1 MEPPVA
7 PEDAIELETSLIVGG
22 TAEGDAVVEELAT
35 NEAGRR
41 VGLFELTLLLYMLSC
56 GGPFGIEPAV
66 GAAGPLLTFVALGVV
81 ACVWVAPQA
90 LVATELSL
98 MMGSN
103 GGSMEWVDKA
113 FHNGLLS
120 HFNACN
126 LLFASLTSYALLV
139 VLVAQYLPLTGGA
152 VWAVK
157 TGCVLVC
164 VVINVFG
171 PNIVARFSLALLV
184 LVFVPF
190 VLMACVASLEGSLF
204 RPEFLEAMVGF
215 FHESCSFV

>member
-1 MEPPVA
+1 MSGGAGEDGVEVVA
-7 PEDAIELETSLIVGG
+7 PS
-22 TAEGDAVVEELAT
+22 EE
-35 NEAGRR
+35 GRR

-113 FHNGLLS
+113 FGSALLS

-139 VLVAQYLPLTGGA
+139 VLVAQYLPLAPGA
-152 VWAVK
+152 MWGVK
-157 TGCVLVC
+157 AGCVLVC
-164 VVINVFG
+164 IVINIFG
-171 PNIVARFSLALLV
+171 PDIVARFSLGLVV
-184 LVFVPF
+184 LVFIPF
-190 VLMACVASLEGSLF
+190 ILVSRRVCGGNCCDSASD
-204 RPEFLEAMVGF
+204 
-215 FHESCSFV
+215 